1 MIKQISS
8 YISNWFGWA
17 LSTLSC
23 GNVDNSQ
30 VPLAQAD
37 TNPNLTLDSEDL
49 TAIAAILGHLTDQ
62 DVALCNLGQLTNN
75 PLFWPTVARYIV
87 EERYDG
93 RNLAGRTA
101 SVVNQAT
108 PISIDEQIRAS
119 LQRLTPQQRETVI
132 SQLTQSLMSSSNSAH
147 QYFTLEGY
155 QALCSY
161 PPNAPINHSTSFSI
175 FALNLPKN
183 NFFTMITSLPPEPQV
198 TPRDADAGPT
208 PDAELTIESAQRFLL
223 GLDLGRRTRLV
234 NPAVIC
240 DVSPNTLFQQGAT
253 RFFTVSATI
262 NNPSI
267 IFDEDQTTRQRTVL
281 PAQNRFSLILVQA
294 DSALIIPI
302 SRYSPS
308 ETTPPTISFEGV
320 LPTPISDFS
329 GAFDLVLMLDYVEI
343 ARLDNGFNI
352 RPNTTPHPAAEPER
366 PAPVPP
372 VTPRPEPALPLC
384 TSFAPALQPAI
395 RSQHRCR

>member
-183 NFFTMITSLPPEPQV
+183 DFYAMIINLPPEP
-198 TPRDADAGPT
+198 PT
-208 PDAELTIESAQRFLL
+208 PVASEPAPDTAPTIESAQRFLL
-223 GLDLGRRTRLV
+223 GLDLDRRTQLV

-240 DVSPNTLFQQGAT
+240 DVSPNTLFQHGAS
-253 RFFTVSATI
+253 RVLTVSVTI

-267 IFDEDQTTRQRTVL
+267 IFDEDQTTRQRTVF
-281 PAQNRFSLILVQA
+281 PAQNRFKLILVQTT
-294 DSALIIPI
+294 SALIISI
-302 SRYSPS
+302 NRYSPS